1 MIEVELTDSRY
12 HRQQLITWW
21 DQEKLMNSK
30 VLVVGAGAIGNEV
43 VKNLSMVGVGFISI
57 VDMDSIENSNLA
69 RCVFFREEHNGMDK
83 AKVLAEQ
90 AMLLNPEIRAESH
103 VMPVQRLGI
112 NYLRQ
117 FDIIIGALD
126 NREARAWVNQASRKI
141 GKVWI
146 DGAIEGLRGLVR
158 TFMPDGACYECTL
171 SDEDYKAMSHRRSCA
186 LLAPHEILSG
196 KTPTNATT
204 AGVVAG
210 VQVQEA
216 IKFLVGQQDLMSLG
230 GKVWVYTGDSMTT
243 YVTKYQE
250 DEECMAHDVY
260 EDIQELG
267 DATSVEDLISR
278 TIARTGESV
287 VAVDFEED
295 LISVRSCPTCK
306 TQGFSKLR
314 SAFDLGEG
322 LCPSC
327 GIELVDAFSSSI
339 EPSDPRTSI
348 PFSELGFPLS
358 ELLTIRTE
366 TERFHYGVEVT
377 TK

>member
-1 MIEVELTDSRY
+1 MIEVEFTDSRY
-12 HRQQLITWW
+12 HRQELITWW
-21 DQEKLMNSK
+21 DQSKLLKSK

-83 AKVLAEQ
+83 ATVLAEQ
-90 AMLLNPEIRAESH
+90 AMKLNPEVKTESL
-103 VMPVQRLGI
+103 VMPVQRLGV

-146 DGAIEGLRGLVR
+146 DAAIEGLRGLVR
-158 TFMPDGACYECTL
+158 TFMTDGSCYECTL
-171 SDEDYKAMSHRRSCA
+171 SDDDYKAMSHRRSCA

-216 IKFLVGQQDLMSLG
+216 IKFLVGRKDLMALG

-243 YVTKYQE
+243 YVTRYEE
-250 DEECMAHDVY
+250 DEDCLAHDFY
-260 EDIQELG
+260 EDIESAA
-267 DATSVEDLISR
+267 DAVSISDLVSR
-278 TIARTGESV
+278 ATQTTGEKV
-287 VAVDFEED
+287 VAIDFEED
-295 LISVRSCPTCK
+295 LILVRGCK
-306 TQGFSKLR
+306 ECGIEGFSKLR
-314 SAFDLGEG
+314 SAFGLGEG
-322 LCPSC
+322 LCSSC
-327 GIELVDAFSSSI
+327 GKELVESFGSSI
-339 EPSDPRTSI
+339 EANDTRSSK
-348 PFSELGFPLS
+348 PLS
-358 ELLTIRTE
+358 SLGLPISEIITIRTE
-366 TERFHYGVEVT
+366 TKRVHYGVEGSV
-377 TK
+377 K

>member
-1 MIEVELTDSRY
+1 MIEVEFTDSRY
-12 HRQQLITWW
+12 HRQELITWW
-21 DQEKLMNSK
+21 DQARLLNSK

-43 VKNLSMVGVGFISI
+43 VKNLAMVGVGFISI

-83 AKVLAEQ
+83 ATVLAEQ
-90 AMLLNPEIRAESH
+90 AVALNPEVKTESH

-146 DGAIEGLRGLVR
+146 DAAIEGLRGLVR
-158 TFMPDGACYECTL
+158 TFMTDGSCYECTL
-171 SDEDYKAMSHRRSCA
+171 SDDDYKAMSHRRSCA

-216 IKFLVGQQDLMSLG
+216 IKFLVGRQDLMALG
-230 GKVWVYTGDSMTT
+230 GKVWVYTGDSMNT
-243 YVTKYQE
+243 YVTRYQE
-250 DEECMAHDVY
+250 DEDCMAHDSY
-260 EDIQELG
+260 ETIEIFDEAASI
-267 DATSVEDLISR
+267 SDLISKS
-278 TIARTGESV
+278 IAATGEKV
-287 VAVDFEED
+287 VAIDFEED
-295 LISVRSCPTCK
+295 LVLVRSCNKC
-306 TQGFSKLR
+306 GIEGYSKLR
-314 SAFDLGEG
+314 SAFGLGEG

-327 GIELVDAFSSSI
+327 GEELVDSFRASI
-339 EPSDPRTSI
+339 ETTDPRVAV
-348 PFSELGFPLS
+348 PFESLGLPISEVI
-358 ELLTIRTE
+358 TIRTE
-366 TERFHYGVEVT
+366 TKRIHYGVEGS
-377 TK
+377 KH

>member
-12 HRQQLITWW
+12 HRQELITWW
-21 DQEKLMNSK
+21 DQSKLSNSK

-43 VKNLSMVGVGFISI
+43 VKNLAMVGVGFISI

-83 AKVLAEQ
+83 ATVLAEQ
-90 AMLLNPEIRAESH
+90 AMALNPEITTESH

-112 NYLRQ
+112 NYLLK

-146 DGAIEGLRGLVR
+146 DAAIEGLRGLVR
-158 TFMPDGACYECTL
+158 TFMIDGACYECTL

-216 IKFLVGQQDLMSLG
+216 IKFLVGRQDLMALG
-230 GKVWVYTGDSMTT
+230 GKVWVYTGDSMSS

-250 DEECMAHDVY
+250 DEECMAHDFY
-260 EDIQELG
+260 EQIETNIQASSIG
-267 DATSVEDLISR
+267 DLVTLALKK
-278 TIARTGESV
+278 TGEAA
-287 VAVDFEED
+287 VAIDFEED
-295 LISVRSCPTCK
+295 LILVRDCK
-306 TQGFSKLR
+306 DCGTKGYSKLR
-314 SAFDLGEG
+314 SAFGLGEG

-327 GIELVDAFSSSI
+327 GKELVESFSSSI
-339 EPSDPRTSI
+339 ETSDPRVSV
-348 PFSELGFPLS
+348 PFNALGLPLS
-358 ELLTIRTE
+358 EIVTVRTE
-366 TERFHYGVEVT
+366 TKRVHYAIEGSVN
-377 TK
+377 